1 MTLSEPPGRTVHRE
15 AIGTNN
21 FGKYKIK
28 VILKGVCIIS
38 LHNYF
43 KTVYLKSI
51 SETILT
57 KIGKRNLLG
66 TRLMAL
72 SGRRTRTN
80 LIITK
85 YAPSSSENSSTIL
98 RRKK

>member
-1 MTLSEPPGRTVHRE
+1 MLYTVFWLVFLWFPPVVTLHQLGMTLSEPSGRTVHRE

-21 FGKYKIK
+21 FGKYKTK

-51 SETILT
+51 SETILA
-57 KIGKRNLLG
+57 KLANAIYL
-66 TRLMAL
+66 
-72 SGRRTRTN
+72 
-80 LIITK
+80 
-85 YAPSSSENSSTIL
+85 EHD
-98 RRKK
+98 